1 MLSVVAIV
9 IVAAALGGALAW
21 FLGRDQSNEIPNLVG
36 VEEGAALNMV
46 SEFGWNI
53 TTVNEPSDDIPAR
66 SVLRTEPVAGE
77 SLDKGSDFLIV
88 VSSGPAPRTLP
99 ELAGLTVDQ
108 ATAALTELDLVLE
121 QGDAVND
128 EVVPVGT
135 IVSWSVPA
143 QPGLKAGDTVI
154 PNTTV
159 RVVVSSGP
167 AARIMPDFANVG
179 LSQAIAQLEGMSL
192 VVQQAPDE
200 FSDTVPIGA
209 VVRQEPVAGTSLS
222 IGSTVIIVASKG
234 TEFVTVPPLANLTL
248 AQAND
253 ALTAAGLVLGEV
265 NGDPAG
271 VNILAEVGG
280 VSIGADAVFPR
291 GTVIDLTFGQP
302 PPPPTEAPT
311 TTLPV
316 DTTAPPA

>member
-1 MLSVVAIV
+1 M
-9 IVAAALGGALAW
+9 
-21 FLGRDQSNEIPNLVG
+21 
-36 VEEGAALNMV
+36 
-46 SEFGWNI
+46 
-53 TTVNEPSDDIPAR
+53 
-66 SVLRTEPVAGE
+66 LRTEPVAGE
-77 SLDKGSDFLIV
+77 SLDEGSDFLIV

-99 ELAGLTVDQ
+99 ELTGLTVDQ
-108 ATAALTELDLVLE
+108 ATAALTQLDLVLE
-121 QGDAVND
+121 QGEPVND

-154 PNTTV
+154 PDTAV

-167 AARIMPDFANVG
+167 AARIMPDLTNVEV
-179 LSQAIAQLEGMSL
+179 SQAIAQLEGMSL

-209 VVRQEPVAGTSLS
+209 IVRQEPVAGASLP
-222 IGSTVIIVASKG
+222 IGSSVTIVASKG
-234 TEFVTVPPLANLTL
+234 TEFVTIPPLANLTL

-253 ALTAAGLVLGEV
+253 ALIAAGLVLGEV
-265 NGDPAG
+265 NGDPSG

-291 GTVIDLTFGQP
+291 GTAIDLTFGQP
-302 PPPPTEAPT
+302 PPPPTEPPPT
-311 TTLPV
+311 TVPV
-316 DTTAPPA
+316 DTAAPPA